1 MVSLQNGKCSFIFKN
16 VSVHAIKATI
26 STKNRSS
33 TSVNVRLSIQP
44 LLVHKIILT
53 ISIIPQQFSNLP
65 PFADTHPNNLTK
77 IFSLTQRF
85 CYFSLCQR
93 TRDLGN
99 LVKSD
104 TILISYFFLKVSKV
118 IAGLT
123 ITDFFLQRFR
133 ILMYCWCIKSYNP
146 THLIPSIYCHYFQT
160 LLIPPQ
166 EFTFF

>member
-1 MVSLQNGKCSFIFKN
+1 MPSRLQSPPKTVPLLQSMFASLFNPYLFTKSSLQYPLYLSSFQ
-16 VSVHAIKATI
+16 
-26 STKNRSS
+26 
-33 TSVNVRLSIQP
+33 TS
-44 LLVHKIILT
+44 LLLPTPIPIIY
-53 ISIIPQQFSNLP
+53 
-65 PFADTHPNNLTK
+65 TK

-123 ITDFFLQRFR
+123 ITDFFTKVQNTDVLLVYQ
-133 ILMYCWCIKSYNP
+133 IIQSNSSHTLHLLSLLPNP
-146 THLIPSIYCHYFQT
+146 TNTTTRIYI
-160 LLIPPQ
+160 LLKPVA
-166 EFTFF
+166 